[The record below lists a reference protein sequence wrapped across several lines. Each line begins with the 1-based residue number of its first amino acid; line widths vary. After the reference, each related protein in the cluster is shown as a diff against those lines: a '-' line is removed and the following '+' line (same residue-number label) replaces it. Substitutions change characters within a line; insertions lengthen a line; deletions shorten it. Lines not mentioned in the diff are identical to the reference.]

1 VDEQEASAETGDDPF
16 TGPILCP
23 RFVAPLLRARATG
36 QPIATTSLDLGLSEA
51 EIAIGEEGVKLPDGR
66 TLGWDQIE
74 EIAGAR
80 TSKIGEPCFAV
91 DDAGNAEPIRTFSEA
106 TGRQVSLIATATAPT
121 MLIAGFQMHRTTGSD
136 PLSDTRAKIA
146 AVAPIRGE
154 VLDTTTG
161 LGYTA
166 IEASRTADHVTTVEI
181 DPAAVEMARFNPW
194 SRALFDAHRITRRVA
209 DVEEEI
215 HRFPDRA
222 FSCVLHDPP
231 VLALAGELYSL
242 AFYRQ
247 LRRVLKPGGRLF
259 HYVGN
264 PESSSGRRTTEGV
277 VRRLHDAGFAR
288 VTGAPRA
295 FGVVA
300 RA

>member
-1 VDEQEASAETGDDPF
+1 MDEQEASQDGDGVF
-16 TGPILCP
+16 AGPVLCP
-23 RFVAPLLRARATG
+23 RFVAPLLRARTG
-36 QPIATTSLDLGLSEA
+36 GQSRVRTSLDLGLSEA
-51 EIAIGEEGVKLPDGR
+51 EIVVGEDGADLPGGQK
-66 TLGWDQIE
+66 LGWEQIGR
-74 EIAGAR
+74 IAEAR
-80 TSKIGEPCFAV
+80 TSKVGEPCFAV
-91 DDAGNAEPIRTFSEA
+91 DDAGNAEPIRTYSEA

-136 PLSDTRAKIA
+136 PLSDTREKIA

-194 SRALFDAHRITRRVA
+194 SRALFDARRITRRVA
-209 DVEEEI
+209 DIEEEI
-215 HRFPDRA
+215 RRFPDGS

-247 LRRVLKPGGRLF
+247 LHRVLQPGGRLF
-259 HYVGN
+259 HYIGN
-264 PESSSGRRTTEGV
+264 PDSSSGRRTTDGV

-300 RA
+300 RR